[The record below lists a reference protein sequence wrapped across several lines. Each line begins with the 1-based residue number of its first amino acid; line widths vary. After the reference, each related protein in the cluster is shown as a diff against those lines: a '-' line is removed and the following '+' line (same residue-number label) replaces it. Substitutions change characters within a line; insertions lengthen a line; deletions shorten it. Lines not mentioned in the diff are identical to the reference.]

1 MLTVNVFGTFSHWS
15 LSLNVLYMTNSL
27 SVDYIFDD
35 LLVNSVPDPHLEI
48 RWGEG
53 GSWSSRPWDGGGVPP
68 KKCFS
73 ARRVSVWSENKV
85 GPQAPPLDLQL
96 QLTAKV
102 FLLNN
107 WSFAI
112 NTTKGTV
119 DYHYTFWMH
128 VLYMW
133 LGTCFTCDLVFF
145 VCLFVSK

>member
-15 LSLNVLYMTNSL
+15 LSLNVLYTTHFL

-35 LLVNSVPDPHLEI
+35 LLVNSVPNPHLEI
-48 RWGEG
+48 RWGG
-53 GSWSSRPWDGGGVPP
+53 GSWSSRPWDGGGGGPP
-68 KKCFS
+68 KKFFS

-85 GPQAPPLDLQL
+85 GPQAPPLDLQQ

-102 FLLNN
+102 LLSNS

-112 NTTKGTV
+112 NATKGTV
-119 DYHYTFWMH
+119 DHLYTFWMH